1 MDIAEA
7 SKKQC
12 GFENFVNLSA
22 CDTVGVLQEKL
33 VVLVSQITEVPVRL
47 YQCQKVSDGIQ
58 LVAIKDRSKGKTAIT
73 EISSEL
79 ARRYQADLDLLSQL
93 PQAIR
98 DCKVTP
104 TKDHCIFHLRSKQL
118 LRIYLICDGRV
129 SSRQHVLIKSLL
141 AVYANMLVQM
151 QFSLTDGLT
160 GLLNRQGYEEKLTA
174 FYLRNR
180 SQRLKRRAND
190 GVDLENCCLA
200 FIDIDYFKEIND
212 CHGHLYGDEVLVA
225 IAQLMQQFF
234 REEDMLF
241 RYGGD
246 EFVVALMNVDFTSS
260 HKVLERFRKA
270 VSKISLAQIRNI
282 SVSIGYTQL
291 KLTIPY
297 QDVARQAD
305 AALYYSKEQ
314 GRNRVS
320 CYETL
325 VRNGLIN
332 PIGDESSAS
341 IGVLGKSAKR
351 AGISVN

>member
-1 MDIAEA
+1 
-7 SKKQC
+7 
-12 GFENFVNLSA
+12 
-22 CDTVGVLQEKL
+22 
-33 VVLVSQITEVPVRL
+33 
-47 YQCQKVSDGIQ
+47 
-58 LVAIKDRSKGKTAIT
+58 
-73 EISSEL
+73 
-79 ARRYQADLDLLSQL
+79 
-93 PQAIR
+93 
-98 DCKVTP
+98 
-104 TKDHCIFHLRSKQL
+104 
-118 LRIYLICDGRV
+118 
-129 SSRQHVLIKSLL
+129 
-141 AVYANMLVQM
+141 
-151 QFSLTDGLT
+151 
-160 GLLNRQGYEEKLTA
+160 
-174 FYLRNR
+174 
-180 SQRLKRRAND
+180 
-190 GVDLENCCLA
+190 
-200 FIDIDYFKEIND
+200 
-212 CHGHLYGDEVLVA
+212 
-225 IAQLMQQFF
+225 
-234 REEDMLF
+234 
-241 RYGGD
+241 
-246 EFVVALMNVDFTSS
+246 MNVDFTSS